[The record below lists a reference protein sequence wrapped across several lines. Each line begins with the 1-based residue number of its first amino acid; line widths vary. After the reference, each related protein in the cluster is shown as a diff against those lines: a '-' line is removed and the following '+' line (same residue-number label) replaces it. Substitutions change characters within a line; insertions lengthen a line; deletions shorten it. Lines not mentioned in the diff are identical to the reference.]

1 MKGKPQEG
9 LQGMLI
15 LLEAKN
21 SVVRRWLGRWVGAML
36 VVAVCLFGSIELHA
50 ADAGLDRAIR
60 HAERIVVTAGTVV
73 MAASASQEGH
83 WTFVNTKG
91 ERFTAATPG
100 EMAHM
105 PAVLAAGAA
114 FPNTPLL
121 LVVDDGS
128 VFRSDTALKSLPAF
142 AAVQLSTATGVYK
155 LDTGPPRTVAVTPK
169 LRIELSD
176 RASFDEILAQLDR
189 AFGRFS
195 PRVIALVPGAS
206 AVLPSRPALEAQEI
220 AERIDPYRLADALS
234 GVVGQ
239 TVLVTGRLAA
249 GLLYFQDPSGSER
262 SLNATDLIAAAARH
276 NVNLLVLET
285 ASGRQPGVRN
295 WLWLKAAVAG
305 VEAVGA
311 HPTLGA
317 LVGRFATE
325 AMPLTLRSTAARDD
339 RVTLV
344 GSVGAPTKS
353 TVGGFVD
360 ALSRAASGLSNDV
373 TGQIEPTAIHMY
385 LTAAELQRELDR
397 RIFASIPSGFT
408 WGYIALLVIGLIGAP
423 TSWRWWSQLWPPEQ
437 RAEYSNAF
445 GYQAARAAK
454 LAVFAALVMPV
465 TGLAAAP
472 YTLIDRIRARRHP
485 A

>member
-1 MKGKPQEG
+1 
-9 LQGMLI
+9 MLI
-15 LLEAKN
+15 VLEAMN
-21 SVVRRWLGRWVGAML
+21 SVVRRWLGRWVGAMP
-36 VVAVCLFGSIELHA
+36 VAAVCLFGSIELQA

-73 MAASASQEGH
+73 LAASASQEGH
-83 WTFVNTKG
+83 WTFVNAKG
-91 ERFTAATPG
+91 ERFTAATPD
-100 EMAHM
+100 EMARM
-105 PAVLAAGAA
+105 PTVLAAGAV
-114 FPNTPLL
+114 FPKTPLL

-128 VFRSDTALKSLPAF
+128 VFRADAALKALPAF

-155 LDTGPPRTVAVTPK
+155 LDTGPPRAVSVTSK

-189 AFGRFS
+189 AFGRFG

-206 AVLPSRPALEAQEI
+206 AALAPKPVLEAQEI
-220 AERIDPYRLADALS
+220 AERVDPYRLADALS
-234 GVVGQ
+234 GVGGQ
-239 TVLVTGRLAA
+239 TVIVTGRLSA

-262 SLNATDLIAAAARH
+262 SLNATDLIAAATRH

-305 VEAVGA
+305 VEAAGA

-317 LVGRFATE
+317 LLGQFATE
-325 AMPLTLRSTAARDD
+325 ALPLNLRSTVARDD

-344 GSVGAPTKS
+344 GTVGGGAKS

-360 ALSRAASGLSNDV
+360 ALTRAASGLSNDV
-373 TGQIEPTAIHMY
+373 TGRIEPTAIHMY
-385 LTAAELQRELDR
+385 LTAAERQRELDR
-397 RIFASIPSGFT
+397 RIFAGVPSGFT

-437 RAEYSNAF
+437 RAEYGNAF
-445 GYQAARAAK
+445 GFQAARAAK
-454 LAVFAALVMPV
+454 LAIFAVLVMPA

-472 YTLIDRIRARRHP
+472 YALIERIRARRHP